1 MENKEHR
8 RKSKRYPV
16 RWKAAVV
23 FDKTDG
29 KPILHT
35 QTEDLSTGGAA
46 IRSNYGDLTGTV
58 ITLLLAHAAPQGGE
72 PPKMLKI
79 RARVVSSVQSPAT
92 TGFRHGLSFVQSAD
106 DGLSVLA
113 GLLGAAEPAAT
124 AATPAAAPGA
134 PAAPPAPAAPAA
146 AAGSSRLERLKQL
159 AQAKLA
165 EEKKPDTQ
173 PEIDARVS
181 AAVEKAYRYL
191 KDFVEQLNAL
201 KPPYEKEYTI
211 VGMPNFDSLVWDK
224 GEIDLRTRETTPTT
238 KVFDQFTLQFRL
250 SANKQLRLDR
260 EPPAHEK
267 LKQVLNDNK
276 IAFSSHETRN
286 NQGVVAR
293 TSFVVPCEIKATL
306 QLAGNFKT
314 GKLLL
319 RSRNVERFGLLEHVV
334 APEAVTDESLDE
346 LTGFLLGESSRVG
359 PLLLKGA

>member
-1 MENKEHR
+1 MENKEQHR

-23 FDKTDG
+23 FDKADG

-35 QTEDLSTGGAA
+35 QTEDLSVGGAA

-58 ITLLLAHAAPQGGE
+58 ITLLLAHAAAQGGE
-72 PPKMLKI
+72 PPKMLKV
-79 RARVVSSVQSPAT
+79 RARVVSSVQSPDVA
-92 TGFRHGLSFVQSAD
+92 GFRHGLSFVRSAD
-106 DGLSVLA
+106 DGLDILA
-113 GLLGAAEPAAT
+113 GLLAAAEPAGAGAG
-124 AATPAAAPGA
+124 AA
-134 PAAPPAPAAPAA
+134 AAPPAAAAPSA
-146 AAGSSRLERLKQL
+146 AAGGSRLAQLKQL

-165 EEKKPDTQ
+165 EQAKPDTQ

-191 KDFVEQLNAL
+191 KEFTDQLNLL
-201 KPPYEKEYTI
+201 KPAYAKEYAI
-211 VGMPNFDSLVWDK
+211 VGMPSFDGLVWDAGK
-224 GEIDLRTRETTPTT
+224 IDLHSRETSPTT
-238 KVFDQFTLQFRL
+238 KVFDQLTLQFRL
-250 SANKQLRLDR
+250 TANKQLRVTRDS
-260 EPPAHEK
+260 PAHEK
-267 LKQVLNDNK
+267 LKQVLADNK
-276 IAFSSHETRN
+276 IEFNSSEERN
-286 NQGVVAR
+286 ERGVVVR
-293 TSFVVPCEIKATL
+293 VTFVVPCEVKGTL

-319 RSRNVERFGLLEHVV
+319 RTRHVERFGLLEHVV